1 MQKKA
6 KKGIVA
12 LCCMML
18 MAASVLSVSAAARH
32 VCVKEEVVLGVGEPY
47 SWKSEDKHWATQII
61 ETRCSDPKCT
71 NTFGQRR
78 ENVEQS
84 HSWYHA
90 DDLGHGARYDHK
102 YRLTCGN
109 CGGQK
114 VVTIICDYI
123 NSGRHDTP

>member
-1 MQKKA
+1 MQRKA

-71 NTFGQRR
+71 NTFG
-78 ENVEQS
+78 
-84 HSWYHA
+84 
-90 DDLGHGARYDHK
+90 HGARYDHK